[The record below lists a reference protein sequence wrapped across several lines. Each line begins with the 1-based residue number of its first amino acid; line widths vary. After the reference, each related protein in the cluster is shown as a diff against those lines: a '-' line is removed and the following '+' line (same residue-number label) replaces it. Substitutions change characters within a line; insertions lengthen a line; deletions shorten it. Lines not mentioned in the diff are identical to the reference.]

1 MGDGDLKKWQKFG
14 MEFLAIFSC
23 INAVSMQKIRCMF
36 EFFFFKVFF
45 VWNILKYFFIF

>member
-36 EFFFFKVFF
+36 EGSFFKVFF
-45 VWNILKYFFIF
+45 V